1 MIRAKARHLS
11 RRQRRVLELVEYA
24 ALSAFPMVSLLTESA
39 WWMLPAIV
47 GIVAVVLIHDGLLL
61 RFTQ

>member
-1 MIRAKARHLS
+1 
-11 RRQRRVLELVEYA
+11 
-24 ALSAFPMVSLLTESA
+24 MVSLLTESA